1 MANGFVHTVTGAAT
15 GLAAVLIEK
24 ETLQESPL
32 LLLAA
37 PAVGTVFGKLP
48 DVIEPAFKNPNH
60 RQFFHS
66 IAFVGLVAYGLKKT
80 YDWKPEDGV
89 DKAIRLLALCAGF
102 GYLSHLVLD
111 STTPR
116 GLPLVGKL

>member
-15 GLAAVLIEK
+15 GLATVVIEK
-24 ETLQESPL
+24 ETLQENPA

-66 IAFVGLVAYGLKKT
+66 IAFVGLVVYGLKKT
-80 YDWKPEDGV
+80 YDWRPEDGFEKV
-89 DKAIRLLALCAGF
+89 IRVLALCAGF